1 LVLTAHAG
9 ECLGVDLAS
18 GAYVRVV
25 GMDPHLAPRP
35 GAYRVAE
42 ITIGQNNDPFDPTR
56 PELVVASGA
65 SRTLREV
72 TGRRVRR
79 LFAEL
84 EARNHL
90 GATVVSSRGP
100 SIAYVDLDGTTPSVA
115 MIRAK
120 TAELEVSTTGDATML
135 GVTFGGVRQRLPVV
149 DQRVVDVASR
159 AAPRPLTGARLV
171 RELGYEPSH
180 VLVGLDEVRDGH
192 VRKVVFSLLARAR
205 K

>member
-1 LVLTAHAG
+1 MLAAHAG

-18 GAYVRVV
+18 GAFVRVV
-25 GMDPHLAPRP
+25 GIDPRLAPRP

-42 ITIGQNNDPFDPTR
+42 ITIGQNHDPFDPTR
-56 PELVVASGA
+56 PELVIASGA
-65 SRTLREV
+65 TKLLGEV
-72 TGRRVRR
+72 KGRRVRH
-79 LFAEL
+79 LFSEL

-100 SIAYVDLDGTTPSVA
+100 SIAYVDLDGTTPSIA

-120 TAELEVSTTGDATML
+120 TAELEVTTVGDQTML

-149 DQRVVDVASR
+149 DQRVMQVAWR
-159 AAPRPLTGARLV
+159 AAPRPLSGANLV

-180 VLVGLDEVRDGH
+180 VLVGLDDVRDGH
-192 VRKVVFSLLARAR
+192 VRKVVFSLLARSR

>member
-1 LVLTAHAG
+1 MLAVHAG
-9 ECLGVDLAS
+9 ECLGIDLAS
-18 GAYVRVV
+18 GAFVRVV
-25 GMDPHLAPRP
+25 GMDAHLAARP

-42 ITIGQNNDPFDPTR
+42 ITIGRNDDPFDPTR

-65 SRTLREV
+65 TRLLGEV
-72 TGRRVRR
+72 KGRRVRR

-84 EARNHL
+84 EARNQL

-120 TAELEVSTTGDATML
+120 TAQLEVTTAGEATML
-135 GVTFGGVRQRLPVV
+135 GVTFGGVRQRLPVI
-149 DQRVVDVASR
+149 DQRVLAVAAR
-159 AAPRPLTGARLV
+159 AAHRPLTGTNLV

-180 VLVGLDEVRDGH
+180 VLVGLDDVRDGH
-192 VRKVVFSLLARAR
+192 VRKVVFSLLARSR